1 MFHEIRL
8 LGREVKSWMEF
19 SKTSPASVRDVTFYA
34 EDIGSYSYFEGLIEK
49 LTRDYNTTI
58 YYVTSAPN
66 DPVFFTDNSNLRPF
80 YINRLLTFFMLFVP
94 SKLLIMTMPD
104 LDCFHIKRSMKGAN
118 HVYLFHN
125 IGSALPTLR
134 YGALFHY
141 DTIFLVGPHH
151 EEEIIA
157 QDKLYGLKPKELV
170 PFGYYRLEKIMSGYN
185 EYLKSPKQRSGQKPK
200 ILVGP
205 TWGDNSTLN
214 LCGMEFLNRLLEAGF
229 DVTVRPHP
237 FSYIKSPK
245 LMNQLETE
253 FAHRP
258 NCTFEKDIR
267 ELETIY
273 QSDLLI
279 SDWSGFVFEYAFG
292 TQKPVL
298 FIDVPFKEVN
308 NRYREVDIIPFDI
321 SIRPALGAIV
331 RPNEL
336 DKLVATVETL
346 IQNREEFASRI
357 IEARSKW
364 VYNLGS
370 SSEAGA
376 SYIRSY
382 LARS

>member
-1 MFHEIRL
+1 
-8 LGREVKSWMEF
+8 
-19 SKTSPASVRDVTFYA
+19 
-34 EDIGSYSYFEGLIEK
+34 
-49 LTRDYNTTI
+49 
-58 YYVTSAPN
+58 
-66 DPVFFTDNSNLRPF
+66 
-80 YINRLLTFFMLFVP
+80 MLFVP

-170 PFGYYRLEKIMSGYN
+170 PFGYYRLEKIMTGYD
-185 EYLKSPKQRSGQKPK
+185 EYIEAPVPRSQYKAR

-214 LCGMEFLNRLLEAGF
+214 LCGMELLNRLLEAGF

-245 LMNQLETE
+245 LMNQLETA

-267 ELETIY
+267 KLETVY
-273 QSDLLI
+273 QSDILI

-308 NRYREVDIIPFDI
+308 ERYREVGLEPFDI
-321 SIRPALGAIV
+321 SIRPQLGTIL
-331 RPNEL
+331 RTDEL
-336 DKLVATVETL
+336 DKLEVTVENL
-346 IQNREEFASRI
+346 IANRKEFASRI
-357 IEARSKW
+357 MEERSKS
-364 VYNLGS
+364 VYNLGT

-376 SYIRSY
+376 AYIRSY